1 MALNR
6 TEFFAL
12 LDGLTEKEI
21 EARLPTWDMERLELA
36 QEYVETRL
44 APADGHQR
52 DPRQTEKAAET
63 AALLA
68 LNTVRSASVRA
79 TAALILSIGA
89 MITSVLCGVI
99 LVLK

>member
-1 MALNR
+1 MAVNG

-21 EARLPTWDMERLELA
+21 EALLPTWDMERLELA

-44 APADGHQR
+44 APADPAKPDQ
-52 DPRQTEKAAET
+52 RQTGQGVET

-68 LNTVRSASVRA
+68 LNTARAASVRA
-79 TAALILSIGA
+79 TAALILAVGA
-89 MITSVLCGVI
+89 MVSAVLCGVI
-99 LVLK
+99 VVLK

>member
-1 MALNR
+1 MAVNR
-6 TEFFAL
+6 VEFFAL

-44 APADGHQR
+44 AP
-52 DPRQTEKAAET
+52 TESAGPDQKQIDKAAET
-63 AALLA
+63 ASLLA
-68 LNTVRSASVRA
+68 LNTARSAGLRA

-89 MITSVLCGVI
+89 MLTAVLCGVI
-99 LVLK
+99 VVLR

>member
-1 MALNR
+1 MAVNR
-6 TEFFAL
+6 IEFFAL

-44 APADGHQR
+44 APAQAAQPDQK
-52 DPRQTEKAAET
+52 QTEKAAET

-68 LNTVRSASVRA
+68 LNTARSASLRS

-89 MITSVLCGVI
+89 MVSAVLCGVI
-99 LVLK
+99 VVLR

>member
-1 MALNR
+1 MAVNR
-6 TEFFAL
+6 NEFFAL

-44 APADGHQR
+44 APAEAALREPKQAD
-52 DPRQTEKAAET
+52 KAVET

-68 LNTVRSASVRA
+68 LNTARTASVRA

-89 MITSVLCGVI
+89 MISAVLCGAI
-99 LVLK
+99 IVLR

>member
-1 MALNR
+1 MAVNR
-6 TEFFAL
+6 NEFFAL

-44 APADGHQR
+44 APTENPSPDQ
-52 DPRQTEKAAET
+52 RQTGQAVET

-68 LNTVRSASVRA
+68 LKAARSANLKA
-79 TAALILSIGA
+79 TAALILAIGA
-89 MITSVLCGVI
+89 MLTAVLCGVI